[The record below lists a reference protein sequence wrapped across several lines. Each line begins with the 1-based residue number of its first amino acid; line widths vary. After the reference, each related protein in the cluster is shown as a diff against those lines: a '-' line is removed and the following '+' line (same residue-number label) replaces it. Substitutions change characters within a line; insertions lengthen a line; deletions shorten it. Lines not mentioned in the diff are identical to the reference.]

1 MSRVFKGSVRKI
13 PKTFKTDINQL
24 KEENKRKTLKK
35 GILKQG
41 SQHYITNQ
49 NIINQLKKEENE
61 LNNKIINILK
71 GKSNAFKKSFKNQYN
86 KYNKHGNRNIYMRN
100 RIRKI
105 TGRNTGKSVK
115 FQTILGTRI

>member
-1 MSRVFKGSVRKI
+1 M
-13 PKTFKTDINQL
+13 PKTFKKGSQHHIKNNITRL
-24 KEENKRKTLKK
+24 EKEENKRKTLKK

-100 RIRKI
+100 KIRKL
-105 TGRNTGKSVK
+105 TGRNSGKSVK